1 MGKVEGKSVY
11 LSFARRFDT
20 ALTPPQ
26 MTRTGIDLGKQAKAQ
41 GFTARFL
48 PFLGKTL
55 SDGRHPI
62 LLQLLHHGKG
72 KRYSTKE
79 ACTPEQ
85 WDEGTGRLKARVKGG
100 TVTNG
105 ILSTI
110 ETKVC
115 EIVGSL
121 VATKALSLEN
131 FDARYRNPK
140 ATEDVL
146 AFLEHLE
153 NTFRAEGRIGYAITY
168 RNAASALRRFSDG
181 KPVRFA
187 DLTARKLEGLEQFL
201 KGTGCTNGGI
211 ATYMRVLRV
220 AVNTAIKEGLLHRDQ
235 YPFETAR
242 SRGYS
247 MKRLKSKSNPRS
259 LTEADMDKVKRFPFT
274 DHPHLTESVRLFLF
288 SYYARGMNFADMAQL
303 KRSDVY
309 DGRIFYRRRK
319 TNDAFSIPVGDALAE
334 ILAAFDG
341 GDSPYLFPI
350 LDEQHA
356 TERQQW
362 NRIQKCLK
370 RFNLELKEAAEV
382 VGITVPLTSYVA
394 RHTFA
399 TTLKRKGVDVSVISE
414 SMGHESVNTT
424 RAYLKRFGSEVLDA
438 ADQLL

>member
-1 MGKVEGKSVY
+1 MAGASINLNPK
-11 LSFARRFDT
+11 
-20 ALTPPQ
+20 
-26 MTRTGIDLGKQAKAQ
+26 AKAQ
-41 GFTARFL
+41 GFSARFVCL
-48 PFLGKTL
+48 SGKTL
-55 SDGRHPI
+55 TGGSHPI
-62 LLQLLHHGKG
+62 RLQLIHNGKI

-79 ACTPEQ
+79 ACTLEQ
-85 WDEGTGRLKARVKGG
+85 WDEGTGRVKARVKGAAYM
-100 TVTNG
+100 NG
-105 ILSTI
+105 ILSAI
-110 ETKVC
+110 ETQVSG
-115 EIVGSL
+115 IVDSL
-121 VATKALSLEN
+121 VVSKALSLEN

-140 ATEDVL
+140 AAEDVL
-146 AFLEHLE
+146 AYLEHLE
-153 NTFRAEGRIGYAITY
+153 KTFRAEGRIGYAITY
-168 RNAASALRRFSDG
+168 RNAASALRRFSGG

-187 DLTARKLEGLEQFL
+187 DLTARKLEGLEQYL
-201 KGTGCTNGGI
+201 KGVGCTNGGI

-220 AVNTAIKEGLLHRDQ
+220 AVNMAIKEGLLHRDQ

-259 LTEADMDKVKRFPFT
+259 LTELDMDKLKRFPFA
-274 DHPHLTESVRLFLF
+274 DHPNLGESVRLFLF
-288 SYYARGMNFADMAQL
+288 SYYARGMNFADLAQL
-303 KRSDVY
+303 KRADVY

-319 TNDAFSIPVGDALAE
+319 TNDAFSIPVSDALAE

-341 GDSPYLFPI
+341 HESPYLFPI
-350 LDEQHA
+350 LSEEHT

-370 RFNLELKEAAEV
+370 RLNLELKEAADV

-399 TTLKRKGVDVSVISE
+399 TTLKRKGVDVAVISE